1 MEPFIKP
8 QNILDKDTV
17 ENTLT
22 SSLKNTLTDNK
33 KPVKFTWDGLA
44 NFILSSDPG
53 NPLSF
58 YNMQTLT
65 EGGKDLPRITD
76 LARGRKKPI
85 EKDYIDF
92 FEDMEKSIYGG
103 AQNFIYSL
111 GDLLTTG
118 TDLALDTN
126 LTEALDKAYEEEKI
140 RDPELLLGKVTKILT
155 EFAIPGGLVFKV
167 MGRAKKIF
175 NAKKFKDGKKA
186 VEATGAGSKAINIAK
201 RSGYMATAFGATDF
215 ITSGSR
221 QREGDTPLLMDLENE
236 EGLDGRDRALARF
249 RNKLRFGAEGTIIGF
264 GFPLLGKPLAK
275 IATVGAKYGIMKPAG
290 YALTGVDNLVVR
302 PVTYLAANIPGS
314 ATAGKAI
321 RNASSYAIDKSLST
335 VLTLNPTK
343 QLPEFSKWRMFSTKS
358 KDPLEARLK
367 KVDNFLSGFRSLG
380 KYTDS
385 GFSLTSN
392 AKREIK
398 ARSRTIEKYLE
409 SIEKRSYNLA
419 KSFEGLYNT
428 GRTSPA
434 SKEYYLDQVLSFLKG
449 QLTKSQLPK
458 ELQETALNL
467 QKEMYDTK
475 KIFGELLP
483 AGDLKNFILNNV
495 KTYMRKSFSI
505 FTNPE
510 YMPDQKLKDG
520 AKKFILE
527 NIVKRNKDLRE
538 SALSL
543 KTGKMSNAQALDAY
557 ADSLV
562 HKILTDGKVD
572 GMDPL
577 KILQQVSKNIL
588 RSDKLIKTGD
598 ELPDAI
604 KKLLGEENN
613 LKASVLQTT
622 SHAITQS
629 VNKQTLDKLATIGL
643 EEGWLFKSEAA
654 AIAKNAFDASK
665 IGDLAS
671 LGILKSNMSK
681 LYATKDMAAAIKGAP
696 GKLDGLLQS
705 SVYRNMLQLK
715 VATQFGKTVLS
726 PATQVRNVTSASMF
740 PLANGHIGGRASVT
754 ESIKMVVDDI
764 FGAGKVIDEAKFI
777 KNLENK
783 IRLGVIDENIVASE
797 LKAVLKD
804 IRSGAK
810 IKNMDSLIANL
821 AESKML
827 KTATR
832 VYAGGDNLWKWYG
845 HEYVKSQMRSM
856 YKNVDD
862 IAKWTEEIVGK
873 KFDKFNTFTGK
884 AKTFED
890 ALDEA
895 AAWQIRNTYPTYS
908 KVPEVIKNL
917 RKLPFGNFVS
927 FPAEMIRTTHN
938 ILSLGL
944 KEATS
949 SNAALR
955 QMGYRRLIGSFVTL
969 GGAEAGVST
978 LAQTLTGTTVDQIEA
993 YKRSLS
999 APWDSRAAIIPINTW
1014 KGGVGKAINFS
1025 YFSPYDVVK
1034 QPFSAALK
1042 TLEEGKLKQQDVGTY
1057 VFNAFF
1063 NPFSDGFL
1071 GKLLQPFISE
1081 SIFFEKVSDVLP
1093 AGFIVGGRGGQTKT
1107 GKKIYSITD
1116 SEPEAFMKSLAHIIE
1131 GVQPT
1136 AITTGQKLVKGF
1148 KEDVT
1153 RGGKPVTLRDELL
1166 ALFSGVRIINV
1177 DVPKS
1182 MQYKVT
1188 DYNKKFKSVT
1198 TTEDLFSL
1206 ENYQNRGPLVL
1217 AEEFREIQDET
1228 LKVNKDFH
1236 LVIQDALAVGVPK
1249 KEIIRILRGR
1259 RITYAKAKKLIDG
1272 KNIPYTAYEPRMKK
1286 RVKEAQK
1293 EAIRRGN
1300 NEQVNKEYFYP
1311 KKLFRSILNE
1321 YKNKSIKVGPPEES
1335 ELEKLRKRIKEKE
1348 AENLGDQSSIPNQE
1362 ITKQVANLQTPPLPT
1377 MPMPVVQTA
1386 ALPGTNT
1393 NLTRTQQALLSP
1405 EEQIIASRRT
1415 T

>member
-1 MEPFIKP
+1 MEPFNK
-8 QNILDKDTV
+8 NKTILDKDTV
-17 ENTLT
+17 SNTLT
-22 SSLKNTLTDNK
+22 TSLKKTLTKQK
-33 KPVKFTWDGLA
+33 KPVRFTWKGAADFA
-44 NFILSSDPG
+44 TSVFNTNPFDPRK
-53 NPLSF
+53 LERIKE
-58 YNMQTLT
+58 LT
-65 EGGKDLPRITD
+65 TTKNI
-76 LARGRKKPI
+76 K

-92 FEDMEKSIYGG
+92 FEDMEKAVLGG
-103 AQNFIYSL
+103 AQNIGYSI

-126 LTEALDKAYEEEKI
+126 LSEKLDKAYEENKI
-140 RDPELLLGKVTKILT
+140 QDPETLLGTVNKVLI
-155 EFAIPGGLVFKV
+155 EYGVPGGAVFKV
-167 MGRAKKIF
+167 MNRAKKLFKSKKIKDA
-175 NAKKFKDGKKA
+175 NAA
-186 VEATGAGSKAINIAK
+186 AAATGAGAKTVNLAK
-201 RSGYMATAFGATDF
+201 RVGYMATAFGATDF
-215 ITSGSR
+215 ITAGAR
-221 QREGDTPLLMDLENE
+221 QKTGEEPLFMDQESE

-249 RNKLRFGAEGTIIGF
+249 RNKLRFGAEGTIIGA

-290 YALTGVDNLVVR
+290 YALTGVDTLVVR
-302 PVTYLAANIPGS
+302 PATYLLANIPGS
-314 ATAGKAI
+314 TTAGKAI
-321 RNASSYAIDKSLST
+321 RNASSYAIDKGLST
-335 VLTLNPTK
+335 VMTGNPTK
-343 QLPEFSKWRMFSTKS
+343 QLPTFDKWRMFSTKS
-358 KDPLEARLK
+358 KDPLQARLK

-380 KYTDS
+380 KYTGQ
-385 GFSLTSN
+385 GFQLTSG
-392 AKREIK
+392 AKREIN
-398 ARSRTIEKYLE
+398 ARNRTIEKYLE
-409 SIEKRSYNLA
+409 SLEKKSYDLA
-419 KSFEGLYNT
+419 KGFEGMYNT
-428 GRTSPA
+428 ATTSPA
-434 SKEYYLDQVLSFLKG
+434 SKDYYLDQVLSYLKG
-449 QLTKSQLPK
+449 QTKKSALPK
-458 ELQETALNL
+458 ALQETAENLN
-467 QKEMYDTK
+467 KELVNTK

-483 AGDLKNFILNNV
+483 GGDLKNFILNNV

-510 YMPDQKLKDG
+510 YMPEQKLKDG
-520 AKKFILE
+520 AKNWIL
-527 NIVKRNKDLRE
+527 NNVVKTNKDLRE
-538 SALSL
+538 SALTL
-543 KTGKMSNAQALDAY
+543 KTSKMSNTQALDAY

-562 HKILTDGKVD
+562 HKILTNTKTDGI
-572 GMDPL
+572 DPL
-577 KILQQVSKNIL
+577 KLLQRVSKDQL
-588 RSDKLIKTGD
+588 RSDKLVRTGE

-622 SHAITQS
+622 SHAITQA
-629 VNKQTLDKLATIGL
+629 VNKQTLDKLAKTGL
-643 EEGWLFKSEAA
+643 DEGWLFKSEADA
-654 AIAKNAFDASK
+654 VAKNAFDAQK
-665 IGDLAS
+665 IGDLES
-671 LGILKSNMSK
+671 LGILKTGMSK
-681 LYATKDMAAAIKGAP
+681 LYATADMAKAIKGAP

-705 SVYRNMLQLK
+705 SAYRNMLQFK

-810 IKNMDSLIANL
+810 VKNLDSIINQLANT
-821 AESKML
+821 KML

-862 IAKWTEEIVGK
+862 IAKWTEEIVGR

-884 AKTFED
+884 AKTFDD

-927 FPAEMIRTTHN
+927 FPAEMIRTTFN

-949 SNAALR
+949 SNAQLR
-955 QMGYRRLIGSFVTL
+955 QNGYRRLMGALVTL
-969 GGAEAGVST
+969 GGAEKGVST
-978 LAQTLTGTTVDQIEA
+978 LAQNLTGITNEQIES

-999 APWDSRAAIIPINTW
+999 APWDSRAAIIPINKW
-1014 KGGVGKAINFS
+1014 KDGVGKAINFS

-1042 TLEEGKLKQQDVGTY
+1042 TLEEGKLKQQDAGDVA
-1057 VFNAFF
+1057 FNLMLGA
-1063 NPFSDGFL
+1063 DGPVR
-1071 GKLLQPFISE
+1071 KLLDPFVSE
-1081 SIFFEKVSDVLP
+1081 AIFFEKVSDVLP
-1093 AGFIVGGRGGQTKT
+1093 RGLIIGGRGGETKT
-1107 GKKIYSITD
+1107 GSKVYSITD
-1116 SEPEAFMKSLAHIIE
+1116 DGSEAFIKSLAHIIE

-1136 AITTGQKLVKGF
+1136 AITTAGKLVAGLEKDLKKG
-1148 KEDVT
+1148 
-1153 RGGKPVTLRDELL
+1153 GNPVTLQDELL

-1177 DVPKS
+1177 NGPQS
-1182 MQYKVT
+1182 IQYKVT
-1188 DYNKKFKSVT
+1188 DYNKKFRSVT
-1198 TTEDLFSL
+1198 TTENLFSL
-1206 ENYQNRGPLVL
+1206 ENYQNRGPLKL
-1217 AEEFREIQDET
+1217 ADEFRQIQNET

-1236 LVIQDALAVGVPK
+1236 MILQDAMKMGVPK
-1249 KEIIRILRGR
+1249 KEVLKILRNR
-1259 RITYAKAKKLIDG
+1259 RVSYAKAKKLIDG
-1272 KNIPYTAYEPRMKK
+1272 KNIPYTAFDDRMKK

-1293 EAIRRGN
+1293 EAERRG
-1300 NEQVNKEYFYP
+1300 EGETVNKEYFYP
-1311 KKLFRSILNE
+1311 KKLFREILNE
-1321 YKNKSIKVGPPEES
+1321 FKNKSIKLDEPKES
-1335 ELEKLRKRIKEKE
+1335 ELDELREYIKQKE
-1348 AENLGDQSSIPNQE
+1348 NTDQSSLPNQE
-1362 ITKQVANLQTPPLPT
+1362 QTTQLADIQTPPLPNT
-1377 MPMPVVQTA
+1377 PMPVVRTT

-1405 EEQIIASRRT
+1405 DEQIIASRRT
-1415 T
+1415 